1 MKFKM
6 RGIVAASLVFLM
18 ANYVAFAEVSNIEK
32 VLPLLGQP
40 AVSEEAVVEE
50 EVVVEIVDEE
60 VALAEEILEVA
71 LPVVKTD
78 ATLLVVT
85 KIQGPNGELVFEG
98 LVTGLFAG
106 DIVNI
111 EDYVEE
117 NEDVKAVNGTG
128 TLELK
133 EGNNT
138 IFIDYRFRTEL
149 VEVVEIDET
158 DMSS

>member
-1 MKFKM
+1 M
-6 RGIVAASLVFLM
+6 
-18 ANYVAFAEVSNIEK
+18 
-32 VLPLLGQP
+32 
-40 AVSEEAVVEE
+40 
-50 EVVVEIVDEE
+50 
-60 VALAEEILEVA
+60 AEEILEVA

-98 LVTGLFAG
+98 LVTGLFTG

-111 EDYVEE
+111 ADYVEE

>member
-1 MKFKM
+1 M
-6 RGIVAASLVFLM
+6 
-18 ANYVAFAEVSNIEK
+18 
-32 VLPLLGQP
+32 
-40 AVSEEAVVEE
+40 
-50 EVVVEIVDEE
+50 
-60 VALAEEILEVA
+60 AEEILEVA

-98 LVTGLFAG
+98 LVTGLFTG

-111 EDYVEE
+111 ADYVEE
-117 NEDVKAVNGTG
+117 NEDVKVVNGTG

-138 IFIDYRFRTEL
+138 IFIDYKLISE
-149 VEVVEIDET
+149 EVKIEET
-158 DMSS
+158 DISIEDDRMR